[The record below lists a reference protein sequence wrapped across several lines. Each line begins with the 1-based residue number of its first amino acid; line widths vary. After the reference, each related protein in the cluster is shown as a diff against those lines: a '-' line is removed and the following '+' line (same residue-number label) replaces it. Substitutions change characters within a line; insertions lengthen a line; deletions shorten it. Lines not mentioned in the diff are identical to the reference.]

1 VELLELE
8 LEPPELLEP
17 ELDPFDPELV
27 EPELFELEPE
37 EFDEDDESDEDDE
50 DDEEGEAASPF
61 FELGTVVFDESR
73 LSLR

>member
-37 EFDEDDESDEDDE
+37 EFDEDDESDEDE
-50 DDEEGEAASPF
+50 EEGEAASPF